1 MCNCPNTI
9 LTPHIG
15 GSTPDV
21 QSSIGIDVANKIV
34 KYINEGVT
42 IASFFYL
49 NNSTQSRNW
58 IFMFSFL

>member
-1 MCNCPNTI
+1 MCLCNFSNTI

-15 GSTPDV
+15 GSTQEV

-34 KYINEGVT
+34 KHINEGVT

-49 NNSTQSRNW
+49 NNSTQSRN
-58 IFMFSFL
+58 